1 MEVTATNSNDDS
13 TNAAYPTNGRVVGEL
28 LYACPQLTGGAC
40 MPDGPR
46 SLLHRRLSASC
57 PAKPATMPVY
67 QPDSLRLLP
76 SATSLLGLPLA
87 GDIGLRSVSV
97 TRSATVDRNKKE
109 LSINFVGEPAR
120 RRMGE
125 WGEQRGGWHQCT
137 LPVAVSIPGLG
148 IDHSSHQLPPLQ
160 IHQMISTPGRAA
172 PTARPCTSGRW

>member
-1 MEVTATNSNDDS
+1 MEVTTTNSNDDS

-28 LYACPQLTGGAC
+28 LCACPQLTGGAC

-57 PAKPATMPVY
+57 PIKSATMPVY
-67 QPDSLRLLP
+67 QPDSLRLLL

-109 LSINFVGEPAR
+109 LSINFVGEPVR
-120 RRMGE
+120 RRMVN
-125 WGEQRGGWHQCT
+125 GGNNAVGGISALCCLNT
-137 LPVAVSIPGLG
+137 RLRYRSLKPPVASPRK
-148 IDHSSHQLPPLQ
+148 SF
-160 IHQMISTPGRAA
+160 R
-172 PTARPCTSGRW
+172 